1 MKDNFGV
8 EGYQIISMEKE
19 SASDAYG
26 AEKQVREVTSS
37 VPHCVLKDYTADIAR
52 ENTFLKQ
59 KMLFF
64 YGVGVILLIIS
75 VLHIMNSISSM
86 VLSRR
91 HEFGILRAM
100 GISDRG
106 YMLMMLK
113 EALRYGI
120 YASLVMGAGRFLLYM
135 MQKVYLFVLP
145 KEEVSVWLILGLTA
159 VNILLSMAA
168 VAMPVRAVLKDSVVE
183 EIRR

>member
-1 MKDNFGV
+1 
-8 EGYQIISMEKE
+8 
-19 SASDAYG
+19 
-26 AEKQVREVTSS
+26 
-37 VPHCVLKDYTADIAR
+37 
-52 ENTFLKQ
+52 
-59 KMLFF
+59 MLFF
-64 YGVGVILLIIS
+64 YGVGLILLLIS
-75 VLHIMNSISSM
+75 VPHIMNSISSM

-106 YMLMMLK
+106 YMRMMLK

-120 YASLVMGAGRFLLYM
+120 YASLV
-135 MQKVYLFVLP
+135 
-145 KEEVSVWLILGLTA
+145 
-159 VNILLSMAA
+159 MAA

>member
-1 MKDNFGV
+1 
-8 EGYQIISMEKE
+8 
-19 SASDAYG
+19 
-26 AEKQVREVTSS
+26 
-37 VPHCVLKDYTADIAR
+37 
-52 ENTFLKQ
+52 
-59 KMLFF
+59 
-64 YGVGVILLIIS
+64 
-75 VLHIMNSISSM
+75 
-86 VLSRR
+86 
-91 HEFGILRAM
+91 M

-106 YMLMMLK
+106 YMWMMLK

-120 YASLVMGAGRFLLYM
+120 YASLVMGAGYVLVRRFLLYL

-159 VNILLSMAA
+159 VNVLLSMAA